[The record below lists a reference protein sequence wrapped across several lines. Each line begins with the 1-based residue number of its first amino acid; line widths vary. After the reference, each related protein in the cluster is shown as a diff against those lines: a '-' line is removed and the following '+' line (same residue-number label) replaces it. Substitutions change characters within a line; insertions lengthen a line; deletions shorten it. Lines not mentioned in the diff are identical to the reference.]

1 MVARELRYHQAVSHW
16 IVNWLLS
23 GIALL
28 IVAKI
33 LPGIQVDGVGPALI
47 AALVIGLISAT
58 VGLVLK
64 IILLPFIILTL
75 GIVYFVIN
83 GLMLKLASALVPGF
97 RIVGCLPAVVG
108 SILLTIVDYVLNR
121 IVGL

>member
-1 MVARELRYHQAVSHW
+1 MSYW
-16 IVNWLLS
+16 IVHWLLS
-23 GIALL
+23 GVALL

-83 GLMLKLASALVPGF
+83 GLMLKLASELVPGF
-97 RIVGCLPAVVG
+97 RVVGCLPAVVG

>member
-1 MVARELRYHQAVSHW
+1 MGYWLLH
-16 IVNWLLS
+16 WLLS

-33 LPGIQVDGVGPALI
+33 LPGIQVDGLGPALI
-47 AALVIGLISAT
+47 AALVIGLVSAT

-64 IILLPFIILTL
+64 IVLLPFIILTL

-97 RIVGCLPAVVG
+97 RVVGCLSAVAG
-108 SILLTIVDYVLNR
+108 SVLLTIVDYVLNR
-121 IVGL
+121 IVGM